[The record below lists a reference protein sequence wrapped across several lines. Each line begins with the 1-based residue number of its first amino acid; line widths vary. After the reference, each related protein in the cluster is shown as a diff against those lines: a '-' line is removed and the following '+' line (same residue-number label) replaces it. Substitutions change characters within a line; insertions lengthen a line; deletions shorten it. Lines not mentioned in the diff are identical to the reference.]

1 MKISDEIE
9 AFIWRNYSENNCN
22 AYLIANDKR
31 ILIDPGH
38 AHLLRH
44 VEDGLLKIK
53 VDITDI
59 DVVLVTHAHPDHFEG
74 AAKLMKTALF
84 AMSHEEYEILK
95 QLAGHYMQCPEPDFL
110 LQEGELVVGDEH
122 FEVLVTPGHSPASIC
137 LYWPKR
143 KALFTGDVVFRESI
157 GRSDLPGGDG
167 SRLKES
173 IERLSHLDV
182 EYLLPG
188 HGEPVIGKAAVR
200 KNFQAI
206 KDYWFQYL

>member
-1 MKISDEIE
+1 MKICEGIH
-9 AFIWRNYSENNCN
+9 AFIWRSYSENNCN
-22 AYLIANDKR
+22 AYLIANEKR

-44 VEDGLLKIK
+44 VETELVKIK
-53 VDITDI
+53 MDVPDI

-74 AAKLMKTALF
+74 VGKFSKTALF
-84 AMSHEEYEILK
+84 AMNHDEYRIL
-95 QLAGHYMQCPEPDFL
+95 QRLAGHYVQCPEPDFL
-110 LQEGELVVGDEH
+110 LQEGELIVGDQG
-122 FEVLVTPGHSPASIC
+122 FEILVTPGHSPASIC
-137 LYWPKR
+137 LYWPKQ

-167 SRLKES
+167 SRLKDS

-188 HGEPVIGKAAVR
+188 HGEPVIGKEAVR
-200 KNFQAI
+200 KNFQLI
-206 KDYWFQYL
+206 KDYWYQYL